1 MMAPILTNAEVQQR
15 LPPQRREFTSERRR
29 DPEHTQ
35 LTSAPAVDEYVQQC
49 LGLRAA
55 WPAHESGLVC
65 QRRLWTPPTEEVPLQ
80 GNLSPWPLQSGSVW
94 ADAVLAGCNH
104 VEL

>member
-65 QRRLWTPPTEEVPLQ
+65 QRRLWTPPTEE
-80 GNLSPWPLQSGSVW
+80 GSKG
-94 ADAVLAGCNH
+94 DSKEKKEDDEDMSLD
-104 VEL
+104 